1 MAEIPYAEFAD
12 PVTEPF
18 WRACAERR
26 LIVQRCAACGAHQFY
41 PRPLCLACESVRVE
55 WVEAA
60 GRGRIYSLATVR
72 VPVVEELKPPYLL
85 ALVDLD
91 EGVRLLTNIEGES
104 ARIGDRVEV
113 AWRDR
118 EGLPPVPV
126 FRLARD
132 DG

>member
-1 MAEIPYAEFAD
+1 MPYADFAD

-18 WRACAERR
+18 WRACAGRR
-26 LIVQRCAACGAHQFY
+26 LTVQRCADCGAHQFY
-41 PRPLCLACESVRVE
+41 PRPVCLACESDRME
-55 WVEAA
+55 WVEAS
-60 GRGRIYSLATVR
+60 GRGRVYSITTVR
-72 VPVVEELKPPYLL
+72 VPVTDELKPPYLL

-91 EGVRLLTNIEGES
+91 EGVRMLTNIEAAS
-104 ARIGDRVEV
+104 AAIGDPVEV

-132 DG
+132 KG